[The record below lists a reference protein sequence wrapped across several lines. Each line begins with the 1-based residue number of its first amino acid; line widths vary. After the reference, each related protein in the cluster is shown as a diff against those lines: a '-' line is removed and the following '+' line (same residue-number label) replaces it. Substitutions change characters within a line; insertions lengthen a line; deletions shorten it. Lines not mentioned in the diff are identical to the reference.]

1 MSSSSFSQI
10 INSLQRKGDYF
21 EIQIP
26 ATWMQGRA
34 SFGGLVAALG
44 VEALQQTLGTTIPLR
59 TAQVA
64 FSGPVGDGLLR
75 IETTILRQGRSVTS
89 MRADLIQGE
98 QIACTVLACFGASRE
113 SALSVAAPTRPNV
126 KSPDESFHFPRVEG
140 LTPKFLDHFDIRLA
154 EGVRPFTGGNDK
166 IHGIW
171 ARFFDAGP
179 ASMAHIIALA
189 DTPPPIPLTMLSS
202 PANGSSL
209 TWSLEFLSDDIQAN
223 ADDWWYV
230 RAELT
235 QCSQGYN
242 QQRYSIWS
250 PSGQAI
256 ALATQVMTVFA

>member
-10 INSLQRKGDYF
+10 INSLQRKDDYF
-21 EIQIP
+21 ETQIP

-44 VEALQQTLGTTIPLR
+44 VEALQQTLGTAIPLR

-64 FSGPVGDGLLR
+64 FIGPVGDGLLR
-75 IETTILRQGRSVTS
+75 IETTILRQGRNVTS

-98 QIACTVLACFGASRE
+98 QVACTVLACFGASRE
-113 SALSVAAPTRPNV
+113 SVLSVSAPARPEV
-126 KSPDESFHFPRVEG
+126 KSPEESYCFPRKEG

-154 EGVRPFTGGNDK
+154 EGERPFTSGSDK
-166 IHGIW
+166 NHGIW
-171 ARFFDAGP
+171 VRFNEPGP

-189 DTPPPIPLTMLSS
+189 DTPPPIPLSMLSA

-209 TWSLEFLSDDIQAN
+209 TWSLEFLTDDIQAN
-223 ADDWWYV
+223 ADEWWYV

-235 QCSQGYN
+235 QCSNGYN

-250 PSGQAI
+250 PSGEAI
-256 ALATQVMTVFA
+256 AFANQVMAVFA